1 MYRVIFITLVLF
13 SCNGALAANFAEWM
27 WLIVPPPYSAGV
39 VIMAAAVI
47 EIPLEHP
54 SRRSNPYSLR
64 VPNAPMFRCAHCDE
78 GFNERWNLDLHLLD
92 KHPGGGQ
99 KTKMEWW

>member
-1 MYRVIFITLVLF
+1 M
-13 SCNGALAANFAEWM
+13 AEA
-27 WLIVPPPYSAGV
+27 V
-39 VIMAAAVI
+39 VI
-47 EIPLEHP
+47 EIPLHHP
-54 SRRSNPYSLR
+54 ARRPNPYHLQI
-64 VPNAPMFRCAHCDE
+64 PNAPMFRCPYCTE